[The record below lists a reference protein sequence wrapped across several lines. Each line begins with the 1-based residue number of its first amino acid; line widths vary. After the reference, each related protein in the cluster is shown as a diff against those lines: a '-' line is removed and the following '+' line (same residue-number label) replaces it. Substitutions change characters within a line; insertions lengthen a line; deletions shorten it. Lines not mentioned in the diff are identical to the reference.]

1 MLITYFIYIFENKK
15 NMAERLPY
23 ICIYG
28 VSPKI
33 VKDLKKISKE
43 NSVTLSDF
51 LKPKLR
57 EIVEDNKHILK
68 FEDEE

>member
-1 MLITYFIYIFENKK
+1 MANKIL
-15 NMAERLPY
+15 EVR
-23 ICIYG
+23 IYG

-33 VKDLKKISKE
+33 VSDLKKISKE

-57 EIVEDNKHILK
+57 EIVENNKHILK